1 MRTDMNLTGK
11 IAVQNFKRSLGAM
24 LALLTVTSS
33 AVHAAQTVEPRFT
46 VGGTAITGTQSV
58 PAGST
63 FSFFGVYSDDSTGAE
78 SGLGLKVK
86 YNGLHLTNVNIT
98 EQYTKCRIAAAQF
111 PAGNTPP
118 TSPTATDQVVM
129 GWIDTAIRPNGVVGT
144 ATGAVG
150 WPDLADLGT
159 GGCLNPGGINTDTA
173 AAAPTGL
180 KLFKFTATMAP
191 SCTSAGVCTSTVEF
205 NSDGNFSYASATPG
219 MAPTTFSIVGA
230 AAPTCNLDVDGDGSV
245 LAAKD
250 GTLIQRALNPNI
262 TDANVIAGITITG
275 PRNTGALIRSY
286 LASFVTGGVGVTAN
300 LGSTVLDIDS
310 NSTTTAASDGNA
322 IKRALNVNITATNVI
337 TGLTLA
343 AGTTGQ
349 SIRQTLNTRCGLS
362 LPTN

>member
-11 IAVQNFKRSLGAM
+11 NAVQNLKRSVGAM
-24 LALLTVTSS
+24 LALLTIASS
-33 AVHAAQTVEPRFT
+33 AVHATQTVEPRFT
-46 VGGTAITGTQSV
+46 VGGAAITGTQSV

-118 TSPTATDQVVM
+118 TTPTATDQVVM

-159 GGCLNPGGINTDTA
+159 GGCLNPGSINTDTA

-191 SCTSAGVCTSTVEF
+191 SCTSVGACASTVEF
-205 NSDGNFSYASATPG
+205 NSDGNYSYAGAAPG
-219 MAPTTFSIVGA
+219 MPVKTFNIVGA
-230 AAPTCNLDVDGDGSV
+230 AAPTCNLDVDGSGGAPTASIDGLLIKRALNSFIPAANILIGITLPGTATRLTGADIRAYVLGLGNVLDVDTNGTATPAASV
-245 LAAKD
+245 D
-250 GTLIQRALNPNI
+250 GLLIQRALNTFI
-262 TDANVIAGITITG
+262 
-275 PRNTGALIRSY
+275 SS
-286 LASFVTGGVGVTAN
+286 ASVTTGVTTPAS
-300 LGSTVLDIDS
+300 GSQVRTY
-310 NSTTTAASDGNA
+310 
-322 IKRALNVNITATNVI
+322 
-337 TGLTLA
+337 
-343 AGTTGQ
+343 
-349 SIRQTLNTRCGLS
+349 LNTNCGTS
-362 LPTN
+362 LTP